1 MAEKFELLAPVD
13 GKCIDITEV
22 PDETFS
28 AKVLGDGVAFVY
40 DGDTVCAPC
49 AGEVTM
55 VAETNHAVAI
65 VSDGGMEILIHVGLD
80 TVNLKGQG
88 LEALV
93 KVGDKVQVGT
103 PLIRI
108 DRAFMKEQNVNLTTP
123 LILTNGD
130 DTTYSL
136 ENVGNEVTMGESVVV
151 SYDGIAQ
158 EEETSTAAGTEGAAA
173 GAGAGAA
180 AAGGGKFDAL
190 CAAIIENVGGR
201 DNVISVTHCVTRLR
215 FKLKDES
222 KANTPA
228 MSATKGVM
236 QVISTGGQYQ
246 VVVGPQV
253 DEIYKVLC
261 EMGGFSSAE
270 PAAADAQQD
279 DNGEKQG
286 LFSRFLVMMTG
297 IFQPILSMLMAGG
310 MIKALLVVLTT
321 VMGVLDEESGTYLIL
336 NAMGDALF
344 YFFPIAI
351 GWSSAKKFGI
361 KEIYGIVLGGILV
374 YPSLVAVTEDAA
386 LYTVFTGTVFES
398 EVYTTFLGIPV
409 IFPSSGYTSS
419 VIPIIVI
426 VWLASVIYKFL
437 NKHLP
442 ATLRSFFTPFITVL
456 ITAPIGL
463 LLIGPIAMLLQG
475 LLSMFMSWLIGLNA
489 GIAGLIIGT
498 FWSLLVMCGL
508 HMPIIMM
515 ANINIAEFGYDI
527 IHPLF
532 FTGAIASVGA
542 CLGVLTRVKTA
553 DERSEII
560 PSAISSFFGINEPTL
575 YAVLFPRKW
584 LMYGTFLSAGI
595 GSMICG
601 FAGTKLYSFGASGI
615 LGLPCYINPAGV
627 DFGFIALIIATVVS
641 FILAFICGVIFGG
654 KKDESGTQIN
664 MSLE

>member
-1 MAEKFELLAPVD
+1 MAEKFQLVAPVD

-22 PDETFS
+22 PDETF
-28 AKVLGDGVAFVY
+28 AGKVLGDGVAFVF
-40 DGDTVCAPC
+40 DGDTVFAPC
-49 AGEVTM
+49 AGEITM
-55 VAETNHAVAI
+55 VAETNHAAAI
-65 VSDGGMEILIHVGLD
+65 VSDGGMEILIHVGID
-80 TVNLKGQG
+80 TVNLQGKG

-93 KVGDKVQVGT
+93 KVGDKVKIGT
-103 PLIRI
+103 PLIKA
-108 DRAFMKEQNVNLTTP
+108 DRAFMKEQGVNLVTP

-130 DTTYSL
+130 DTSYEL
-136 ENVGNEVTMGESVVV
+136 ENVGNDVKQGESVVV
-151 SYDGIAQ
+151 SYDGIV
-158 EEETSTAAGTEGAAA
+158 EEESAPAAEGAAA
-173 GAGAGAA
+173 APQG
-180 AAGGGKFDAL
+180 GGGKFDAL
-190 CAAIIENVGGR
+190 CAAIIENVGGK

-228 MSATKGVM
+228 MSGTKGVM

-253 DEIYKVLC
+253 DEIYKALC

-270 PAAADAQQD
+270 PAAADAQQE

-321 VMGVLDEESGTYLIL
+321 VMGVLDEESGTYIIL
-336 NAMGDALF
+336 SAMGDALF

-374 YPSLVAVTEDAA
+374 YPTLVALTSEEA

-426 VWLASVIYKFL
+426 VWLASIIYKFL

-442 ATLRSFFTPFITVL
+442 ATLRSFFTPFITLL

-542 CLGVLTRVKTA
+542 CLGVLVHTKTA

-615 LGLPCYINPAGV
+615 LGMPCYINPAGV
-627 DFGFIALIIATVVS
+627 DFGFIALLIATAVS
-641 FILAFICGVIFGG
+641 FVLAFVCGLIFGG
-654 KKDESGTQIN
+654 KKDEGGGTQIN
-664 MSLE
+664 MSLD